1 MSWPVNLKQK
11 GVETMGIRTIGQKML
26 SRIFYIYLKCLER
39 TVQIE
44 WIHPEVFTGHHVVGF
59 WHEDSFAMNLLLK
72 AVTDRGNKMSVLVTG
87 DARGEYIRDMIEKCK
102 GDSIR
107 ICYGFGDLGTIR
119 DILDAL
125 REPERS
131 VAIAM
136 DGPLGPRHIPKKMTY
151 FLSEKGRT
159 SLVGVTLSYS
169 RKLSLKGRWDH
180 YRIPLPFSRIKIR
193 FDDYGIVSSRCM
205 PQLRT
210 CLPEDA
216 AVQVPDGAGRLVPG
230 QDGVSVYRG
239 VR

>member
-87 DARGEYIRDMIEKCK
+87 DARGEYIRDMVEKCR

-125 REPERS
+125 KEPERS